1 MFKRFFYSSI
11 DIFNSALKVFLSGY
25 LQEFCLD
32 KKILTPRE
40 PEKLSFAIKQAKVT
54 LVAELG
60 KRHSRKKKVGPVA
73 KLDNPPQ
80 ELPAQTSSASS
91 SPCPPHQPGGGHDDD
106 DGDYD
111 DDGDNGGDDDDID
124 EGGLH
129 PYVHLLSLQFR

>member
-1 MFKRFFYSSI
+1 M
-11 DIFNSALKVFLSGY
+11 KVFLSGY

-32 KKILTPRE
+32 KKIPTPRE

-54 LVAELG
+54 HVAELG
-60 KRHSRKKKVGPVA
+60 KRHLHKKVGPVA
-73 KLDNPPQ
+73 KLDNPPR
-80 ELPAQTSSASS
+80 EPPAQTSSASS
-91 SPCPPHQPGGGHDDD
+91 SPCPPHQPGGSHDDDDGEYDDDDDDD

-129 PYVHLLSLQFR
+129 PHVHLLSLQVR